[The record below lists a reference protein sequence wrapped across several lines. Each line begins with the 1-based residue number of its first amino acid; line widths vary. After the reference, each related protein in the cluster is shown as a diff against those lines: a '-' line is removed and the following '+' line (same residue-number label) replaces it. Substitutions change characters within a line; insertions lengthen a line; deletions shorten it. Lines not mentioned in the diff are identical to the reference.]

1 MSIDTTPATTVATTK
16 APPTTVATTT
26 TIPLTTTAAP
36 TTTAAAITVAEIEDR
51 ISEEWPGTVPA
62 GMWADPRTWSCRQVT
77 SGSLAPGSAVEC
89 VPAITDEGQFP
100 VLTVLVLDSAGTSTI
115 GQAGVVY
122 DVLNPEA
129 IVPILGLDGFCRD
142 ILADGT
148 ALTGLPTA
156 EMEYFGAVL
165 YWFMEGMPERMD
177 ADRNAVPCE
186 TLVPASVVSS
196 VWSGGWVEDMGA
208 PLAEA
213 LVGTW
218 EGVPSV
224 PSGWV
229 DIGSVRFEF
238 KPDGTYSVR
247 HDGEVSGGL
256 YWGDD
261 TDSPMRIYEV
271 FDPAPGQ
278 GWITVFWEPGT
289 TQTGRLEN
297 ITIKDGRL
305 HFELWSDWGERPPYG
320 PVVYDL
326 TQTG

>member
-1 MSIDTTPATTVATTK
+1 M
-16 APPTTVATTT
+16 
-26 TIPLTTTAAP
+26 
-36 TTTAAAITVAEIEDR
+36 
-51 ISEEWPGTVPA
+51 
-62 GMWADPRTWSCRQVT
+62 
-77 SGSLAPGSAVEC
+77 
-89 VPAITDEGQFP
+89 P
-100 VLTVLVLDSAGTSTI
+100 V
-115 GQAGVVY
+115 QA
-122 DVLNPEA
+122 NPEA
-129 IVPILGLDGFCRD
+129 PFYVARGNAWAI
-142 ILADGT
+142 GT
-148 ALTGLPTA
+148 RRYGCAA
-156 EMEYFGAVL
+156 GAIKKPSIIWRKSL
-165 YWFMEGMPERMD
+165 R
-177 ADRNAVPCE
+177 
-186 TLVPASVVSS
+186 SS
-196 VWSGGWVEDMGA
+196 
-208 PLAEA
+208 
-213 LVGTW
+213 
-218 EGVPSV
+218 PSV
-224 PSGWV
+224 PAGWV